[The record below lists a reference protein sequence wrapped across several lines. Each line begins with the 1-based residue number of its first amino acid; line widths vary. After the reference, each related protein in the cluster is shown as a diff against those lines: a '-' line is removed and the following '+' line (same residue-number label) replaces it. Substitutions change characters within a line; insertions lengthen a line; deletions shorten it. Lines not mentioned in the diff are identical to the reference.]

1 MDDDDDIHHQ
11 SLPPNSPHP
20 PSSIQSPTPEN
31 PIAEQRDRVS
41 CPDELEIASKD
52 VAADLNMDVDMI
64 GEGEREAEGLVVV
77 EELGVADEV
86 IETGE
91 GSGAGENL
99 EFTIG
104 DGEKVRGAE
113 ELVSEELKDE
123 VLETNEE
130 VSRDDNVDS
139 VMKERVNEKLGVVDE
154 VKETAESRSD
164 NVDSVLSDE
173 VEEEEVQGREG
184 LVLKEES
191 SVAYEVPRGGNVDSF
206 AGGVEDEGLGGCGQ
220 ESDNGRSGEAVMAE
234 ENEKES
240 EVVKEEELPV
250 VRENQDELSGN
261 GSEEKNS
268 EHKEVKV
275 DEVEVK
281 LDESSGEMEIAET
294 FHIPDKV
301 EEDDKERGDGE
312 ADVSMEQVDD
322 DDESKG
328 YNEGSVVDSENNQA
342 RGSQMVFEDKLNG
355 EELCREICEEQPSCN
370 DISGEDPSLEM
381 DNHSILLDGNASSKV
396 ADNSAQGET
405 AVRSPVVG
413 NGSDVG
419 LEALSQDDE
428 EEDDFRIVIHRKIES
443 QEEEA
448 AAPMDEIGRSP
459 VVADKDKDIGKEE
472 ETQKMADSSLI
483 ALQNEVDGEDEVDDE
498 EEDDDEVAAG
508 GTEMEIGGEK
518 EAEASRSGSDG
529 KQKRGRKPK
538 LSTKTSEI
546 LVGDDVCFICLDG
559 GELVLCDHR
568 GCPKAYHPSCVDRD
582 EAFFRA
588 KGRWTCGWHLCSI
601 CEKNA
606 YYKCCTCAFS
616 LCKGCIKDAAIF
628 CIRGNRGLCESCMKT
643 VMLIENNEPGNEEM
657 DAFDDKSQWEFLF
670 KDYWI
675 EQKEK
680 LSFTAEDIAQAK
692 NPWKGSDVDNKQE
705 AASGVSEAINDK
717 KKKTKKR
724 KNPSGEDIGS
734 DIDSTSEK
742 RDSSADKRK
751 AKRHLTLSSKE
762 LNSDIDDSSR
772 NAENTFK
779 RGRKAKKL
787 AKSLASEHGLIT
799 AERGISSHGDP
810 AWASEELLEF
820 VMHMKNGDRSVL
832 SQFDVQ
838 ELLLQYIKR
847 NKLRDPRCR
856 SQIVCDPMLEKLF
869 GKPRVGHFEMLKL
882 LESHFLIKEDSQA
895 DDNQGGVID
904 SEGHLDIDEN
914 AISIRGRKSRKKD
927 TRGLQSNLDDYA
939 AIDMH
944 NINLIYLR
952 RNLMEALLEDSES
965 FSEKVVGSFVRIRI
979 SGSLQ
984 KQDLYRLVQV
994 VGVGKAPES
1003 YRFGKRTTD
1012 VMLKILNLDKT
1023 ELVSLDTI
1031 SNQEFTEDECK
1042 RLRQSIKCGLIDC
1055 LTVGVV
1061 LGKANE
1067 LHKVRVTDWLETELQ
1082 RLRHLCDRASD
1093 LGQNVEKLQLLK
1105 TPKERQRRL
1114 DEIPVVHDDPKMD
1127 PSYDSDDESDTGS
1140 RRQETGTSQREY
1152 GSYGRGRDQFSA
1164 RKGGLSSS
1172 DSWSSAVLPSNRERD
1187 SPRGLP
1193 GMGISPRGEGATHAG
1208 QFLNRSS
1215 QHQGSDRALQHSN
1228 SWEKERPSPGSALRN
1243 YADAGARNNSCP
1255 PVLSEPSKHLPN
1267 VVSQVDAKINEA
1279 EKSWHYRDPTGKVQ
1293 GPFSMIQLRKW
1304 NTSGFFPAN
1313 LRIWRT
1319 METENDS
1326 ILLSSALA
1334 GNFQK
1339 EPSVANSGTS
1349 VTRITGTS
1357 HLLAPNAGMPHVS
1370 ASQQGSGHLVPSVQ
1384 SQSVAGSSLSG
1395 LSSQGLAASPSV
1407 FTPKLSTNVH
1417 SLDSGSKNDSSS
1429 YPSPSTPQSSI
1440 SGGRKSR
1447 WSPAIAPSQFS
1458 SPATQAIQPQESNG
1472 TATHMTGS
1480 GVGQSTWSSN
1490 PPLSQPTTGLIPTS
1504 HVSTNAQLMPS
1515 QTAVPGNVQTVTA
1528 TTNSL
1533 PSQNIASS
1541 SSNHAQGVSNMMQ
1554 SGAIQNSSAYGL
1566 GSTNAAVNPNQMAG
1580 NSQAW
1585 GSAGPQNNP
1594 NMMQPQQAAYGY
1606 WGNAPVNGQPQSY
1619 GTGPLQGSGNFPN
1632 QNIAAQT
1639 QWMAQAP
1646 TNMPWMMAGQ
1656 GNTGVPTNMGWVAA
1670 GLAMTMGQVPAA
1682 ASGQAV
1688 VQSTAPPA
1696 AAPGTQPGGT
1706 NAGNW
1711 PATGNANPATWGN
1724 QQNQQSSYGDGGPSG
1739 SKGQSVCRFHESG
1752 HCKKGASCNFMHT

>member
-1 MDDDDDIHHQ
+1 MDDDDHHHR
-11 SLPPNSPHP
+11 SPPPNLPHP
-20 PSSIQSPTPEN
+20 PSPIQSPTPEN
-31 PIAEQRDRVS
+31 PIPEQRDRVS
-41 CPDELEIASKD
+41 CSDELEIASKD
-52 VAADLNMDVDMI
+52 VAADSNIDVDMI
-64 GEGEREAEGLVVV
+64 GEGEREVEVLVVV

-91 GSGAGENL
+91 GSGAGENHEL
-99 EFTIG
+99 TIG

-123 VLETNEE
+123 IIETNEE

-139 VMKERVNEKLGVVDE
+139 VRKGNVNEKLGVVDE
-154 VKETAESRSD
+154 VKETAESRRD
-164 NVDSVLSDE
+164 NVDSVMSDE
-173 VEEEEVQGREG
+173 VEEEDVQEREG
-184 LVLKEES
+184 LMLQEES
-191 SVAYEVPRGGNVDSF
+191 SVAYEVPRGGNADSF
-206 AGGVEDEGLGGCGQ
+206 SGGVEAEGLGGCGK
-220 ESDNGRSGEAVMAE
+220 ESDNGRSGEAVMAV

-261 GSEEKNS
+261 GSEEKDS

-294 FHIPDKV
+294 YHIPDKA

-312 ADVSMEQVDD
+312 ADVAMKQADD

-342 RGSQMVFEDKLNG
+342 GGSQMVVEGKLNG
-355 EELCREICEEQPSCN
+355 EELCREMCEEQPSCN
-370 DISGEDPSLEM
+370 DISGEDPSLVM
-381 DNHSILLDGNASSKV
+381 DNHSFLLDGNTSSKV

-405 AVRSPVVG
+405 AVRSPVG

-419 LEALSQDDE
+419 LEALSQDEE

-443 QEEEA
+443 QDEEA
-448 AAPMDEIGRSP
+448 AAPMDEVVRSP
-459 VVADKDKDIGKEE
+459 VVADKDKDIGEEE
-472 ETQKMADSSLI
+472 ETQKMADSFLI
-483 ALQNEVDGEDEVDDE
+483 SLQNELVGEDEVDDE
-498 EEDDDEVAAG
+498 QEVDDDDEVAAG
-508 GTEMEIGGEK
+508 GTEMEIEGET
-518 EAEASRSGSDG
+518 EAEASKSGSDG
-529 KQKRGRKPK
+529 KQKWGRKPK

-616 LCKGCIKDAAIF
+616 LCKGCIKDAVIF
-628 CIRGNRGLCESCMKT
+628 CIRGNRGVCESCMKT
-643 VMLIENNEPGNEEM
+643 VMLIEDNEQGNEEM
-657 DAFDDKSQWEFLF
+657 DAFDDKSQWEYLF

-680 LSFTAEDIAQAK
+680 LSFTAEEIAQAK

-705 AASGVSEAINDK
+705 AASGVSEAINDN

-734 DIDSTSEK
+734 DIDITSEK
-742 RDSSADKRK
+742 RDSTGDKRK
-751 AKRHLTLSSKE
+751 DKRQLTLSSKE
-762 LNSDIDDSSR
+762 LNSNIDDSSR
-772 NAENTFK
+772 NAEKTFK

-787 AKSLASEHGLIT
+787 AKSLASERGLIS

-820 VMHMKNGDRSVL
+820 AMHMKNGDRSVL

-882 LESHFLIKEDSQA
+882 LESHLLIKEDSQA

-904 SEGHLDIDEN
+904 SEGHMDIDEN

-927 TRGLQSNLDDYA
+927 ARGLQSNLDDYA

-952 RNLMEALLEDSES
+952 RNLVEALLEDSES

-994 VGVGKAPES
+994 VGVGNAPES

-1012 VMLKILNLDKT
+1012 VMLEILNLDKT

-1042 RLRQSIKCGLIDC
+1042 RLCQSIKCGLIDR

-1061 LGKANE
+1061 LGKAKE
-1067 LHKVRVTDWLETELQ
+1067 LHKVRVTD
-1082 RLRHLCDRASD
+1082 
-1093 LGQNVEKLQLLK
+1093 LLK

-1127 PSYDSDDESDTGS
+1127 PSYDSDDESDTKS
-1140 RRQETGTSQREY
+1140 RRQETGTTQREY
-1152 GSYGRGRDQFSA
+1152 GSFGQGRDPFSA

-1172 DSWSSAVLPSNRERD
+1172 DSRSPAVLPLNRERD
-1187 SPRGLP
+1187 SPRDLP
-1193 GMGISPRGEGATHAG
+1193 GTGISPRGEGASHAG

-1215 QHQGSDRALQHSN
+1215 QHQGADKALQHSN
-1228 SWEKERPSPGSALRN
+1228 SWEKERPSPGSAPRN
-1243 YADAGARNNSCP
+1243 YADAGARNNTSP
-1255 PVLSEPSKHLPN
+1255 PVVSEPSKHLPN

-1319 METENDS
+1319 TKTENDS
-1326 ILLSSALA
+1326 ILLSSALT
-1334 GNFQK
+1334 GNSQK

-1349 VTRITGTS
+1349 ITRITGTS
-1357 HLLAPNAGMPHVS
+1357 HLLAPIAGMPHVS
-1370 ASQQGSGHLVPSVQ
+1370 ASQKGSGHLVPSLQ

-1395 LSSQGLAASPSV
+1395 LSSQGLAASPAV

-1417 SLDSGSKNDSSS
+1417 ALDSGSKNDSSS
-1429 YPSPSTPQSSI
+1429 YPSPSTQSSI

-1458 SPATQAIQPQESNG
+1458 SPATQAIRPQGRNG
-1472 TATHMTGS
+1472 TATHTTGS

-1490 PPLSQPTTGLIPTS
+1490 PPLSQPTTGLIPAS

-1528 TTNSL
+1528 TTHSL
-1533 PSQNIASS
+1533 PSQCMASS

-1554 SGAIQNSSAYGL
+1554 SGAIQNSSAYGS

-1606 WGNAPVNGQPQSY
+1606 WGNAPVNGQPQAY
-1619 GTGPLQGSGNFPN
+1619 GTGQLQGSGNFPD
-1632 QNIAAQT
+1632 QNIAAQN
-1639 QWMAQAP
+1639 QQMAQAP

-1670 GLAMTMGQVPAA
+1670 GLAVTSGQVPAA

-1696 AAPGTQPGGT
+1696 AAPGTQSGGT
-1706 NAGNW
+1706 KAGNW
-1711 PATGNANPATWGN
+1711 PATGNANPATWVN
-1724 QQNQQSSYGDGGPSG
+1724 QQKQQLSFGDGGPSG
-1739 SKGQSVCRFHESG
+1739 SKGQGVCRFHESG